1 MLPSHRASPHRAR
14 KGPSGPASRQRPRS
28 QLPGWARALAVTALM
43 ATAPAWAG
51 QVAAFS
57 GYLSDP
63 ANRALHASDLGAAQF
78 GDDTAIANNVA
89 LYALHVDT
97 AGPVRFTSTGFAA
110 GGVDPYFSLFSGALA
125 GSATWLVSNYLQAF
139 SSGGDFVNSGWLD
152 VGDYTVAIGAFANMS
167 LAENRGGFLADG
179 FSGLGESYLLGSGFY
194 SISVEQSDG
203 GGGTVPEPASGAL
216 VLSAMFC
223 GSRRARSLSAFNR
236 RTMMKMPQ
244 ALLVALSLAVC
255 ALFADSAQAQTRAA
269 LVQNVDEPGRT
280 PYSELKSA
288 NCFGSQLC
296 RLLFSAVPAGKRL
309 VLTNINGYTHV
320 TSGTLPDIA
329 VVSWTA
335 TPTPTQVSMTAT
347 RGATFSAGGT
357 RMYVNQTVLA
367 FFGPG
372 DVPLAAFDLRDT
384 SDTLAGNTQLQLT
397 GYYISLP

>member
-1 MLPSHRASPHRAR
+1 
-14 KGPSGPASRQRPRS
+14 
-28 QLPGWARALAVTALM
+28 
-43 ATAPAWAG
+43 
-51 QVAAFS
+51 
-57 GYLSDP
+57 
-63 ANRALHASDLGAAQF
+63 
-78 GDDTAIANNVA
+78 
-89 LYALHVDT
+89 
-97 AGPVRFTSTGFAA
+97 
-110 GGVDPYFSLFSGALA
+110 
-125 GSATWLVSNYLQAF
+125 
-139 SSGGDFVNSGWLD
+139 
-152 VGDYTVAIGAFANMS
+152 
-167 LAENRGGFLADG
+167 
-179 FSGLGESYLLGSGFY
+179 LGESYLLGSGFY
-194 SISVEQSDG
+194 SINVEQSDG

-223 GSRRARSLSAFNR
+223 ASRRARSLFAFNR

-244 ALLVALSLAVC
+244 ALLGALSLAVC

-347 RGATFSAGGT
+347 RGATFSAGVT